1 VKTLAVPVRDKD
13 GQIVETVLRKD
24 RSMMSMIRNHVVPS
38 LGHLPLA
45 ALDPEQVG
53 KAATTFHVQKTES
66 TGKKTKRPAS
76 PGTQRRFLAA
86 LSSIWRHVFP
96 FQPIPWKGVRIVEKV
111 DAPADSD
118 LVSGFDDESI
128 LLGDEDT
135 GALTQEQ
142 LVRTL
147 VAAEYLDQKNLRAKN
162 NRNSFVPNTAYAIA
176 MQAALGPRVSELVPV
191 RWGHI
196 FTKGYVIL
204 KNAKSRQ
211 VVVKKR
217 AVPMQ
222 HSLKPWIEELR
233 VREGKALDHN
243 GYVIRTNPRGGPFA
257 QAAITTLANRITAAL
272 ELAGVKQPGKATH
285 GLRATF
291 ASHADAC
298 PDIDGKMV
306 QRYLG
311 HHRVYGKSTD
321 EYVRQMIGMIRESH
335 RNIIQLPTPDEVRR
349 IVKDF
354 VPATRRPWKERKRPQ
369 SRTNAAK
376 EERRQRGPR
385 RPLGTSL
392 DLVEDR

>member
-1 VKTLAVPVRDKD
+1 
-13 GQIVETVLRKD
+13 
-24 RSMMSMIRNHVVPS
+24 MMSMIRNHVVPS

-45 ALDPEQVG
+45 ALDPESVG
-53 KAATTFHVQKTES
+53 KAATTFEIRKADS
-66 TGKKTKRPAS
+66 AGRKSRRLAS

-86 LSSIWRHVFP
+86 LSVIWRHTYP
-96 FQPIPWKGVRIVEKV
+96 FRPIPWKGVRIVEKV

-135 GALTQEQ
+135 GALTQEE

-147 VAAEYLDQKNLRAKN
+147 VAAEYRDQQILREKKS
-162 NRNSFVPNTAYAIA
+162 RNSFVPNTPHAIA
-176 MQAALGPRVSELVPV
+176 MQVGLGPRVSELVDV

-196 FTKGYVIL
+196 FTKGHVIL
-204 KNAKSRQ
+204 RNAKVQQ
-211 VVVKKR
+211 VLVKKR
-217 AVPMQ
+217 AVPTQ
-222 HSLKPWIEELR
+222 HSLQPWIEELR
-233 VREGKALDHN
+233 VREGEALHHN
-243 GYVIRTNPRGGPFA
+243 GFVIRTNPRGGVFA
-257 QAAITTLANRITAAL
+257 KAAITTLANRISAAL
-272 ELAGVKQPGKATH
+272 ELAGVKRPGKATH

-298 PDIDGKMV
+298 PDITGKMV

-335 RNIIQLPTPDEVRR
+335 RNIIKLPTPEEVRAM
-349 IVKDF
+349 VKDF
-354 VPATRRPWKERKRPQ
+354 VPAPRRHWKERKRPQ

-376 EERRQRGPR
+376 EERRRRGPR
-385 RPLGTSL
+385 RSLGTSL
-392 DLVEDR
+392 DRDDKL